1 MTQHPLLNLVAAAG
15 LLIGPELLH
24 AQATRPAMDWA
35 GSYYTYDRPDKL
47 MIEETTPTQEQLA
60 FRGRPPQVE
69 DDLRDSPKA
78 KPLTMGQID
87 VRRLR
92 FRDTQGDIVPALLCT
107 PKSKAGP
114 FPLAIAVHGL
124 GSNKAQVCG
133 QLAPALIRQGFA
145 VLAPDMPV
153 HGERPGDPREVW
165 QKKDWLRAIE
175 LHRRAVIDIRE
186 CIDVAE
192 SRPELDLSRGIV
204 LAGYSMGS
212 WLDSVVGPLDERVKA
227 MVLMVGGATD
237 AAPFL
242 RMLPQLALVDPLQAL
257 PHFAGRPLL
266 MLNGKFDS
274 TVTPEMA
281 ERLYDAAPQPK
292 EQKWY
297 DSGHHLPEGAYED
310 AAKWIARTWQQLTD
324 ASEPTTDQ
332 ATTSRPMAD
341 APHRTSSHS
350 R

>member
-1 MTQHPLLNLVAAAG
+1 MPPAR
-15 LLIGPELLH
+15 IGVKVSPK
-24 AQATRPAMDWA
+24 T
-35 GSYYTYDRPDKL
+35 SV
-47 MIEETTPTQEQLA
+47 EETTPTRDQLT
-60 FRGRPPQVE
+60 FHGRPPQVE
-69 DDLRDSPKA
+69 DDLKDSPRA
-78 KPLTMGQID
+78 RPLTMGNID
-87 VRRLR
+87 IRRLR
-92 FRDTQGDIVPALLCT
+92 FRGTQGEIVPALLCT

-145 VLAPDMPV
+145 VLAPDTPV

-175 LHRRAVIDIRE
+175 LHRRAIIEIRQ

-192 SRPELDLSRGIV
+192 ARSDLDLSRGIV

-212 WLDSVVGPLDERVKA
+212 WLDSIVGPLDERVQA

-237 AAPFL
+237 AAPFMKL
-242 RMLPQLALVDPLQAL
+242 LPQLAMADPLQAL

-281 ERLYDAAPQPK
+281 KRLFAAAPEPK
-292 EQKWY
+292 QQKWY
-297 DSGHHLPEGAYED
+297 ESGHRLPEGAYED
-310 AAKWIARTWQQLTD
+310 AAKWIAATWEQLSALAAPTD
-324 ASEPTTDQ
+324 PASTSHPTERVSPQ
-332 ATTSRPMAD
+332 SSSR
-341 APHRTSSHS
+341 S
-350 R
+350 RSN